1 MLIDLYQKQKK
12 DFYKMET
19 PNNEKQKNTVN
30 KKSFKEVIKTIINK
44 TILYVTL
51 ILVGSVLTAFYFRNN
66 VEPEKL
72 ITVFSAGDVSV
83 SLTERSELVFIN
95 RDKGNPFIVDSA
107 LTETINNMLAARE
120 YVKIN
125 TVR

>member
-1 MLIDLYQKQKK
+1 
-12 DFYKMET
+12 MET
-19 PNNEKQKNTVN
+19 SKNEKQLITDN
-30 KKSFKEVIKTIINK
+30 KKTFKEIAKNIINK

-51 ILVGSVLTAFYFRNN
+51 ILVGAVLTAFYFRNN
-66 VEPEKL
+66 VEPEKS
-72 ITVFSAGDVSV
+72 ITVFTAGDVSV

-95 RDKGNPFIVDSA
+95 RDKGNPFIVDST